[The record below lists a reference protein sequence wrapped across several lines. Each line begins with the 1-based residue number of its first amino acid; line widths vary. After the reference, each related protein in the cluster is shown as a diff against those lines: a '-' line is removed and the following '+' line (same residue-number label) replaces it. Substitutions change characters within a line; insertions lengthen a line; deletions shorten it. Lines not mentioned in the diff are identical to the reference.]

1 MFPVPSMRIATRR
14 SSDGVDMEEL
24 IKRTLE
30 EDAPEEGSAVE
41 LLADRI
47 ARGRAMTTR
56 PSGLKR
62 HGTA

>member
-14 SSDGVDMEEL
+14 STDGLGMEEL
-24 IKRTLE
+24 IKRTFE
-30 EDAPEEGSAVE
+30 EGEAEEGSAVE
-41 LLADRI
+41 LLAERI
-47 ARGRAMTTR
+47 ARGRSTTSR